1 MPQTISFAQA
11 ADFLKQHDNYLIL
24 THKRPDGD
32 TIGCAAGL
40 CRALRKLG
48 KTAYTLPSLDAT
60 SLLGSYLEGLSAP
73 EGFAPDTVVSV
84 DIAALGLLPDNAQPY
99 RDRIDLAIDH
109 HPSQEFFAKET
120 CLEADK
126 AACGEIIWKICTEL
140 GAMDGE
146 IATPL
151 YVAVATDCG
160 CFVYS
165 NTTPHTHR
173 VAAALMEQGIPA
185 KALNKRHFR
194 TKSMRRLEL
203 ESLILQNMHLYHGGT
218 VAVAP
223 ISLEMMA
230 QAGATSEDTDDL
242 AAFLG
247 QIEGVLHTATIREHE
262 GGQCRIS
269 VRTRADLLNATRVCA
284 RLGGGGHKAASGCTV
299 QGTVDQAERAIL
311 AAIDDQL
318 SQPDQD

>member
-1 MPQTISFAQA
+1 MDYREA
-11 ADFLKQHDNYLIL
+11 AAFLKAHDNYLIL

-48 KTAYTLPSLDAT
+48 KTAHILPSLDAT
-60 SLLGSYLEGLSAP
+60 SSLAGYLDGLTAP
-73 EGFAPDTVVSV
+73 EGFEPDTVVSTDV
-84 DIAALGLLPDNAQPY
+84 ATVNLLPDNAQPY
-99 RDRIDLAIDH
+99 KGRIDLAIDH
-109 HPSQEFFAKET
+109 HPSNEFFAKET

-140 GAMDGE
+140 GVMDGD
-146 IATPL
+146 IAAPL
-151 YVAVATDCG
+151 YVAVSTDCG
-160 CFVYS
+160 CFVYA
-165 NTTPHTHR
+165 NTTPHTHK
-173 VAAALMEQGIPA
+173 VAAALMEQGIPFQ
-185 KALNKRHFR
+185 ALNKKHFR
-194 TKSMRRLEL
+194 TKTMPRMKL

-223 ISLEMMA
+223 VSLDMMA

-269 VRTRADLLNATRVCA
+269 MRTKAELLNATRVCA

-299 QGTVDQAERAIL
+299 QGTVEEAEKAIL

-318 SQPDQD
+318 AQPTQD

>member
-1 MPQTISFAQA
+1 MDYIEA
-11 ADFLKQHDNYLIL
+11 AGFLRDHDNYLIL

-48 KTAYTLPSLDAT
+48 KTACVLPSLDAT
-60 SLLGSYLEGLSAP
+60 ALMASYLDGLAAP
-73 EGFAPDTVVSV
+73 DDLVPDTVVGV

-109 HPSQEFFAKET
+109 HPSQEFFAKQT

-126 AACGEIIWKICTEL
+126 AACGEIVWKICTEL
-140 GAMDGE
+140 GTMDE
-146 IATPL
+146 AIAAPL
-151 YVAVATDCG
+151 YVAVSTDCG
-160 CFVYS
+160 CFAYA

-173 VAAALMEQGIPA
+173 VAAALMEQGIPFQ
-185 KALNKRHFR
+185 ALNKKHFR
-194 TKSMRRLEL
+194 TKTMARMKLED
-203 ESLILQNMHLYHGGT
+203 LILQHMRLYHDGT

-223 ISLEMMA
+223 VSLAMMDE
-230 QAGATSEDTDDL
+230 AGATSEDTDDL

-247 QIEGVLHTATIREHE
+247 QIAGVLHTATIREHE
-262 GGQCRIS
+262 GGECRVS
-269 VRTRADLLNATRVCA
+269 VRTDAKKLNATRVCA
-284 RLGGGGHKAASGCTV
+284 RLGGGGHRAASGCTV
-299 QGTVDQAERAIL
+299 KGTVEEAERAIL

-318 SQPDQD
+318 AQPDQD

>member
-1 MPQTISFAQA
+1 MNMTCQEA
-11 ADFLKQHDNYLIL
+11 AKWLEQQEDLLIL
-24 THKRPDGD
+24 THRRPDGD
-32 TIGCAAGL
+32 TVGCAVAL
-40 CRALRKLG
+40 CLSLRKLG
-48 KTAYTLPSLDAT
+48 KTAYILTNEDAT
-60 SLLGSYLEGLSAP
+60 ALFDSYWGDTLAP
-73 EGFAPDTVVSV
+73 AGFEPKAVVSV

-99 RDRIDLAIDH
+99 RERIDLAIDH
-109 HPSQEFFAKET
+109 HPSQEFFARET

-126 AACGEIIWKICTEL
+126 AACGEIIWKICCEL
-140 GAMDGE
+140 GVMDAE

-151 YVAVATDCG
+151 YVAVSTDCG

-173 VAAALMEQGIPA
+173 AAAALMEAGA
-185 KALNKRHFR
+185 DCKALNKKHFR
-194 TKSMRRLEL
+194 TKSMRRMKL

-230 QAGATSEDTDDL
+230 EAGATSEDTDDL

-247 QIEGVLHTATIREHE
+247 QIEGVFHTATIREHE

-269 VRTRADLLNATRVCA
+269 VRTRADLLNATKVCA

>member
-1 MPQTISFAQA
+1 MDVREA
-11 ADFLKQHDNYLIL
+11 AGFLKQHDGYLIL

-40 CRALRKLG
+40 CRALRVMG
-48 KTAYTLPSLDAT
+48 KTAYVLPNEDAT
-60 SLLGSYLEGLSAP
+60 ALLGGYLDGLTAP
-73 EGFAPDTVVSV
+73 DGFAPDTVVSV
-84 DIAALGLLPDNAQPY
+84 DVATLGLLPPNAEPY
-99 RDRIDLAIDH
+99 KDCIDLAIDH

-126 AACGEIIWKICTEL
+126 AACGEIVWKLCGEL
-140 GAMDGE
+140 GAMDAD

-173 VAAALMEQGIPA
+173 AAAALMEAGA
-185 KALNKRHFR
+185 DYKTLNKKHFR
-194 TKSMRRLEL
+194 TKSMPRMKLEG
-203 ESLILQNMHLYHGGT
+203 LILQHMHLYHGGT

-223 ISLEMMA
+223 ISLAMMA
-230 QAGATSEDTDDL
+230 EAGATSEDTDDL

-247 QIEGVLHTATIREHE
+247 QIAGVLHTATIREHE
-262 GGQCRIS
+262 GGECRIS
-269 VRTRADLLNATRVCA
+269 VRTKADELDACAVCA

-299 QGTVDQAERAIL
+299 KGTVEEAEGAIL
-311 AAIDDQL
+311 AAIDAQL
-318 SQPDQD
+318 AQTDRG

>member
-1 MPQTISFAQA
+1 MDYREA
-11 ADFLKQHDNYLIL
+11 AEFLKAHDNYLIL

-48 KTAYTLPSLDAT
+48 KTAHILPSEDAT
-60 SLLGSYLEGLSAP
+60 TLLAGYLDGLTAP
-73 EGFAPDTVVSV
+73 EGFEPDTVVST
-84 DIAALGLLPDNAQPY
+84 DIAALGLLPNNALPY
-99 RDRIDLAIDH
+99 QNRIDLAIDH

-126 AACGEIIWKICTEL
+126 AACGEIIWKICNEL
-140 GAMDGE
+140 GVMGGD

-151 YVAVATDCG
+151 YVAVSTDCG
-160 CFVYS
+160 CFVYA
-165 NTTPHTHR
+165 NTTPHTHK
-173 VAAALMEQGIPA
+173 VAAALMEQGIDF

-194 TKSMRRLEL
+194 TKSMRRMKL
-203 ESLILQNMHLYHGGT
+203 ESLILRNMHLYHGGT

-223 ISLEMMA
+223 ISLAMMDE
-230 QAGATSEDTDDL
+230 AGATSEDTDDL

-262 GGQCRIS
+262 GGECRIS
-269 VRTRADLLNATRVCA
+269 VRTKADLLNATRVCA

-299 QGTVDQAERAIL
+299 KGTVAEAEAAIL

-318 SQPDQD
+318 AQPTQD

>member
-1 MPQTISFAQA
+1 M
-11 ADFLKQHDNYLIL
+11 

-48 KTAYTLPSLDAT
+48 KTAHILPTEDAT
-60 SLLGSYLEGLSAP
+60 TLLVGYLDGLTAP
-73 EGFAPDTVVSV
+73 EGFVPGTVVSV

-126 AACGEIIWKICTEL
+126 AACGEIIWKICNEL
-140 GAMDGE
+140 GVMDAD
-146 IATPL
+146 IAAPL
-151 YVAVATDCG
+151 YVAVSTDCG
-160 CFVYS
+160 CFVYA
-165 NTTPHTHR
+165 NTTPHTHK
-173 VAAALMEQGIPA
+173 VAAALMEQGIDF

-194 TKSMRRLEL
+194 TKTHKRMTL
-203 ESLILQNMHLYHGGT
+203 ESMLYQRMKFYHDGT

-223 ISLEMMA
+223 ITRELLDSI
-230 QAGATSEDTDDL
+230 GATSEDTDDI
-242 AAFLG
+242 AAFAG
-247 QIEGVLHTATIREHE
+247 QIEGVLHSVTIREHE
-262 GGQCRIS
+262 NGEFRIS
-269 VRTRADLLNATRVCA
+269 VRTKADLLNATRVCA

-299 QGTVDQAERAIL
+299 KGTVAEAEAAIL

-318 SQPDQD
+318 AQPTQD